1 MLSIFLLTI
10 LFWSYTALAQQQQ
23 QVNDTGF
30 KDGDNEADND
40 QKSWLSQHH
49 RYVFVIVIAVIVLAL
64 LTWYIVRSV
73 KGMRKR
79 LEVDNEKQLYMIQQA
94 TAGGGG
100 GGYNSPI
107 NETIPVHQQGY
118 QKFDSTA
125 NAPVYHTH
133 RY

>member
-1 MLSIFLLTI
+1 MLTIFLLTI
-10 LFWSYTALAQQQQ
+10 LFWSYTALAQQQ
-23 QVNDTGF
+23 VDDTGF
-30 KDGDNEADND
+30 KDGDNEANHE
-40 QKSWLSQHH
+40 QKSWLSQNH

-100 GGYNSPI
+100 YNSPI

>member
-1 MLSIFLLTI
+1 MLNIFLLTI
-10 LFWSYTALAQQQQ
+10 LFWSYTALAQK
-23 QVNDTGF
+23 VDDTGF
-30 KDGDNEADND
+30 KDGDNESST
-40 QKSWLSQHH
+40 QEESWLKQNH
-49 RYVFVIVIAVIVLAL
+49 RYVFVIVIGVIVLAL
-64 LTWYIVRSV
+64 LIWYIVRSV

-79 LEVDNEKQLYMIQQA
+79 LEHDNEKQLYMIQQA

-100 GGYNSPI
+100 YHSPI
-107 NETIPVHQQGY
+107 NETIPVSQHSY